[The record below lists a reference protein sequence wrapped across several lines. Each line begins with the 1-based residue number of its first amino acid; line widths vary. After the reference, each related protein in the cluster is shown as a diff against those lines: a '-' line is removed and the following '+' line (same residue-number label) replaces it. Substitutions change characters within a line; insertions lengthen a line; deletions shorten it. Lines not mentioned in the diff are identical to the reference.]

1 MDKKFKEI
9 KRRLDTNYKEKYTY
23 DKDGRTIVKMN
34 IKKDGEFLS
43 NFNYEGDNNLS
54 DEAEN
59 FFINSTVKLKRD
71 DKIRY
76 EIYYD
81 ELSEKEID
89 IYTKAIRANFISKY
103 YQNKLKLKKMGIIS
117 LILAIA
123 GITILTVMVSLMM
136 LNIVDQIIGE
146 VIDIVAWVFL
156 WEAVDLWFLTRGN
169 IKIRSLNY
177 IKIIESDIVF
187 IKNH

>member
-1 MDKKFKEI
+1 
-9 KRRLDTNYKEKYTY
+9 
-23 DKDGRTIVKMN
+23 
-34 IKKDGEFLS
+34 
-43 NFNYEGDNNLS
+43 
-54 DEAEN
+54 
-59 FFINSTVKLKRD
+59 
-71 DKIRY
+71 
-76 EIYYD
+76 
-81 ELSEKEID
+81 
-89 IYTKAIRANFISKY
+89 
-103 YQNKLKLKKMGIIS
+103 MGIIS
-117 LILAIA
+117 LILALA

-169 IKIRSLNY
+169 IKIRTLNY